1 MKIVINRVIS
11 ICSSFPAFLIMAA
24 CLWLAPA
31 ARAGLTLEMNVIRYD
46 QNGYDFYPYLNTNA
60 APPSVPFG
68 NYYITSLDAPT
79 NGASAFY
86 QYTTNGFNQSG
97 GITWGYGDFNSMLHE
112 LTNGNWA
119 IFVTNSVTTNVYY
132 FTVTANISSNDLP
145 LVTITFPVN
154 GALDVTNQPTFT
166 WQGPTNYSDLVVYE
180 YNNSSYL
187 PVTQTN
193 WPSPRALYL
202 GINNF
207 TAHYDSNS
215 TTAVVSSIPRD
226 NSSNP
231 ISSWVSTTHLQ
242 DYASS
247 QFTVGTV
254 DPSGTSHTL
263 VAHYPWDGTNNDG
276 TASGVDTSGNGYD
289 MNFGGSFGGLGGVN
303 STTDPAAG
311 PRAVQFHDG
320 DGNSAG
326 YVGWNPTPAGLLTAL
341 SGSFSISCWIKTTQT
356 GAGGWDQAPAY
367 YGAGIVS
374 ADNGGQANDVIPLA
388 VTGSKIGFNTGSDVE
403 DVTLNSV
410 ASVNDGNYHHIVVT
424 RNQQTGQKVIYIDG
438 VLDSFSS
445 GTTNPLNDPQ
455 KLTIGALAD
464 ASDSNANDF
473 NYYNGYDGELDDL
486 QIYSGVLSA
495 GEVANLYANPGSTVA
510 NGGGFGGGHKNVAH
524 YAFDNSGNLG
534 QDSSSNGNDM
544 SGPTVWGPTYQFD
557 PDAEAGGGAVQ
568 FFDTSALYADGQTL
582 TNLNAALAGS
592 FTVSAWVKTTVSNGA
607 DYNNAFYGATI
618 FWAYNDQGN
627 TNDTI
632 PLSITGSKAAFTTR
646 DHLGNFDTLHSI
658 SSVNDGNYHLITV
671 TRDQASGEKKIYVD
685 GNFESSEIGTTD
697 LLNGNNYNLTIGGWA
712 YCTDGN
718 CTNFYAYNG
727 LLDDVQIYTGVLS
740 DAEVA
745 SLYANPSSTVPDVT
759 GESPGGPVVHYD
771 FDEGTVLAADVSGNN
786 NNIVHAG
793 NFGGSGPDTS
803 SDAVAGSG
811 SVDFDG
817 GSYLTAS
824 PNLLPTLAGSFTIS
838 LWVKTTQDNGDP
850 NDLAWTGDAV
860 ISADI
865 PYAGANDLI
874 PVALT
879 GGQVAFNTANT
890 EYDYDDTINSSAT
903 VNDGNWH
910 HVVVSRNQPTGEK
923 FIYIDSVLDTSDV
936 DSTNLLNDPQLLTFG
951 CKADASNPDPSSP
964 TDTGANGYVG
974 LLDDVQIY
982 PRVLTS
988 AEVEYLYSNPG
999 SVITNSGTPVPVSA
1013 DINVVIYREQDP
1025 TFGDI
1030 FFAFP
1035 YIISTIPAATGTT
1048 TNAVE
1053 SPTGKFHGEL
1063 NAGGGGP
1070 ISTILFSFGDLM
1082 NEFTNGLWSLY
1093 INKGMPNEQQFHFR
1107 ASVNGL
1113 TTNLL
1118 SAVKIITPTNG
1129 ATGVPTNTAF
1139 KWLGPTNYSSLNV
1152 SKQYYTDN
1160 SGYVGAALAVTATNW
1175 PSPPTLAVGT
1185 NRFDISYTSNNFPG
1199 ITFTIPVD
1207 NASLSV
1213 SNWVTHVDLN
1223 TIAASVFVV
1232 SPGVSPAHLIDVIRT
1247 GTNFQFSF
1255 ISLSTFSHAVQYRT
1269 NLTAGSN
1276 WQTYTNVT
1284 GDGTLKTIPVPF
1296 SLFSPAKQGFI
1307 RVSTQ

>member
-1 MKIVINRVIS
+1 MKTAYRVIS
-11 ICSSFPAFLIMAA
+11 IRSFTPIFLIMALR
-24 CLWLAPA
+24 LWFPPA
-31 ARAGLTLEMNVIRYD
+31 AHAGLTLEMNVVRYD
-46 QNGYDFYPYLNTNA
+46 QYGYEFYPYLNTNA
-60 APPSVPFG
+60 ALPGVPFG

-119 IFVTNSVTTNVYY
+119 IFVTNSVTTNVYH

-145 LVTITFPVN
+145 LVTITFPAN
-154 GALDVTNQPTFT
+154 GALNVTNQPAFT
-166 WQGPTNYSDLVVYE
+166 WQGPTNYGDLVVYE

-187 PVTQTN
+187 PVTQTS
-193 WPSPRALYL
+193 WPSPRTLYL
-202 GINNF
+202 GLNNF

-226 NSSNP
+226 NSSNS

-242 DYASS
+242 DFASS

-263 VAHYPWDGTNNDG
+263 VAHYPWDITNNDG

-289 MNFGGSFGGLGGVN
+289 MNFGGGFGGQGGVS
-303 STTDPAAG
+303 STIDPAAG
-311 PRAVQFHDG
+311 PRAVEFHNG

-388 VTGSKIGFNTGSDVE
+388 LTGSKIGFNTGGDAE
-403 DVTLNSV
+403 DVTLNSS

-424 RNQQTGQKVIYIDG
+424 RNQQTGQKIIYIDG

-445 GTTNPLNDPQ
+445 GTTNLLKDPQ

-464 ASDSNANDF
+464 ASDSNADDF

-486 QIYSGVLSA
+486 QIYSGVLSS
-495 GEVANLYANPGSTVA
+495 GEVASLFANPGSTVA
-510 NGGGFGGGHKNVAH
+510 NGVGFSGGHKNVAH
-524 YAFDNSGNLG
+524 YTFDNSGNLG
-534 QDSSSNGNDM
+534 QDTSGNGNDM
-544 SGPTVWGPTYQFD
+544 PDETWWGPQHQSSA
-557 PDAEAGGGAVQ
+557 DAEAGVGAIQ
-568 FFDTSALYADGQTL
+568 FFGTDAISPDGQVL
-582 TNLNAALAGS
+582 TNLNAVLAGS
-592 FTVSAWVKTTVSNGA
+592 FTFSAWVKTTVTNGA
-607 DYNNAFYGATI
+607 DYNNAFYGGVI

-646 DHLGNFDTLHSI
+646 DHLGNFDTLHSS

-671 TRDQASGEKKIYVD
+671 TRDQSSGEKKIYVD
-685 GNFESSEIGTTD
+685 GHFESSEIGTTD
-697 LLNGNNYNLTIGGWA
+697 PLNGNNYNLTIGGWA
-712 YCTDGN
+712 YYTDGTG
-718 CTNFYAYNG
+718 TNFSSYNG
-727 LLDDVQIYTGVLS
+727 LLDDVQIYSGILS

-745 SLYANPSSTVPDVT
+745 SLYANPGSTVPDVI
-759 GESPGGPVVHYD
+759 GGSPGGPVVHYD

-786 NNIVHAG
+786 NNVVYAG

-811 SVDFDG
+811 SVSFDG

-850 NDLAWTGDAV
+850 NDLAWTGDAI

-890 EYDYDDTINSSAT
+890 QYNYDDTINSST
-903 VNDGNWH
+903 LVNDGQWH
-910 HVVVSRNQPTGEK
+910 HVVVSRNQPSGEK
-923 FIYIDSVLDTSDV
+923 FIYIDGVLDTSDV
-936 DSTNLLNDPQLLTFG
+936 DATNLLNDPQLLTIG
-951 CKADASNPDPSSP
+951 CKADASNPDPTSP
-964 TDTGANGYVG
+964 DSTGENGYQG

-982 PRVLTS
+982 DRVLTPG
-988 AEVEYLYSNPG
+988 EVAFLHNNPG
-999 SVITNSGTPVPVSA
+999 TTLAGVTNPPSPVSVEFSLSISRQQEQSGFQIYIVQPIIDSISPIPVTTNRVEA
-1013 DINVVIYREQDP
+1013 PDGNAFSEVWPGNSYDINGGNGWPYASLDSAIY
-1025 TFGDI
+1025 
-1030 FFAFP
+1030 AC
-1035 YIISTIPAATGTT
+1035 
-1048 TNAVE
+1048 
-1053 SPTGKFHGEL
+1053 
-1063 NAGGGGP
+1063 
-1070 ISTILFSFGDLM
+1070 
-1082 NEFTNGLWSLY
+1082 TNGQWTLY
-1093 INKGMPNEQQFHFR
+1093 INKGDPSQQVFHFNV
-1107 ASVNGL
+1107 SVNGL

-1118 SAVKIITPTNG
+1118 APVKIS
-1129 ATGVPTNTAF
+1129 VPTNNAVNVATNTPF
-1139 KWLGPTNYSSLNV
+1139 QWSGPTNFSYVNVYAYQLSSFV
-1152 SKQYYTDN
+1152 SIGSALLATD
-1160 SGYVGAALAVTATNW
+1160 ATNW
-1175 PSPPTLAVGT
+1175 PSPPAMPYGT
-1185 NRFDISYTSNNFPG
+1185 NEFSATYTLLNSTNITLSTPEDDSMNPVSEWTPHAYVYTVSGIS
-1199 ITFTIPVD
+1199 
-1207 NASLSV
+1207 
-1213 SNWVTHVDLN
+1213 
-1223 TIAASVFVV
+1223 FVV
-1232 SPGVSPAHLIDVIRT
+1232 GAPAPLPVLITNIVRT
-1247 GTNFQFSF
+1247 GANLQFSF
-1255 ISLSTFSHAVQYRT
+1255 QTLAGRPHTVQSRT
-1269 NLTAGSN
+1269 NLLVGT
-1276 WQTYTNVT
+1276 WIDLTNFT
-1284 GDGTLKTIPVPF
+1284 GDGSMRQF
-1296 SLFSPAKQGFI
+1296 SFQTTNPPAKYF
-1307 RVSTQ
+1307 RVKTQ